1 MGAELLVGV
10 GPDPPEGAPGAV
22 PVGAGGAGE
31 AETLKLR
38 LVPGTIGFPV
48 LVATGAALLGGET
61 IGTLWYHVS
70 WALDFM

>member
-10 GPDPPEGAPGAV
+10 EPDPPEGAV

-38 LVPGTIGFPV
+38 LVPGAMGVP
-48 LVATGAALLGGET
+48 VATGALLGGET
-61 IGTLWYHVS
+61 TGML
-70 WALDFM
+70 